1 MVAPR
6 AFWVVLALLSPAC
19 FSPSGSETGPGSGT
33 SSDPGTTT
41 TTTTTGTTASTTAS
55 TTSTT
60 TLEPTTSPLTGTTTD
75 PTATDSGPA
84 TTDATTTE
92 PATAS
97 STGPDT
103 STTSTTSTAT
113 GESMTEPPPPT
124 CGDGVVEDFEQC
136 DDGNTI
142 ETDDCAGCIWAFC
155 GDGIVHAGVEEC
167 DEDGDNCEGCA
178 RVHMRVFV
186 SSTTTAAKL
195 GGLVGADED
204 CQALADAADLKGT
217 FRAWL
222 STGDV
227 NAAARLQHSERPYK
241 RIDGAPL
248 ADNWAD
254 FVDGTHLNPIVVTE
268 LGGNVGPDSGCGICP
283 VWTAT
288 TPMGVGL
295 VDDCSDWNAVLFDN
309 VTVGEC
315 TVKDARWTQG
325 CAMRMC
331 NQSSRL
337 YCVEQGL

>member
-1 MVAPR
+1 MAPMVAPR
-6 AFWVVLALLSPAC
+6 ALWVVLALLGPAC
-19 FSPSGSETGPGSGT
+19 FSPSGSDTGPGSGT
-33 SSDPGTTT
+33 DSGPDTTT
-41 TTTTTGTTASTTAS
+41 TTTTSTTASTTS
-55 TTSTT
+55 TATSTT

-75 PTATDSGPA
+75 PGPTATDSGPT
-84 TTDATTTE
+84 TTDPATTE

-97 STGPDT
+97 STETSST
-103 STTSTTSTAT
+103 STTTGDTT
-113 GESMTEPPPPT
+113 MVPPAPI
-124 CGDGVVEDFEQC
+124 CGNGILEDFEQC
-136 DDGNTI
+136 DDGNAI
-142 ETDDCAGCIWAFC
+142 ETDDCANCLDAFC

-186 SSTTTAAKL
+186 SSTTKTGKL
-195 GGLVGADED
+195 GGLVGADEE

-217 FRAWL
+217 FVAWL
-222 STGDV
+222 STDDV
-227 NAAARLQHSERPYK
+227 DAASRLQHSARPYK

-254 FVDGTHLNPIVVTE
+254 FVDGTHLNPIAITE
-268 LGGNVGPDSGCGICP
+268 QGSEVGVGSRCGICP

-295 VDDCSDWNAVLFDN
+295 TDDCSAWNAPLFDD
-309 VTVGEC
+309 VVVGEC

-325 CAMRMC
+325 CALRKC
-331 NQSSRL
+331 NLSSRL

>member
-1 MVAPR
+1 MFLALRVGDRTGQRDELRAGHHDDHHHDLDCEHLEHDLDHDPR
-6 AFWVVLALLSPAC
+6 A
-19 FSPSGSETGPGSGT
+19 
-33 SSDPGTTT
+33 DH
-41 TTTTTGTTASTTAS
+41 
-55 TTSTT
+55 
-60 TLEPTTSPLTGTTTD
+60 
-75 PTATDSGPA
+75 
-84 TTDATTTE
+84 E
-92 PATAS
+92 PAHRHDHRPRLDLHRCRPDHHRGSDHRACHCEQHRARDLDHLDHDRRLDDRAS
-97 STGPDT
+97 
-103 STTSTTSTAT
+103 
-113 GESMTEPPPPT
+113 PPT

-136 DDGNTI
+136 DDGNAI
-142 ETDDCAGCIWAFC
+142 ETDDCASCQNAFC

-167 DEDGDNCEGCA
+167 DEDGDNCESCA

-186 SSTTTAAKL
+186 SSTTATAKL

-204 CQALADAADLKGT
+204 CQALADDADLKGT

-227 NAAARLQHSERPYK
+227 DAASRLQHAERPYK

-254 FVDGTHLNPIVVTE
+254 LVDGTLLNPIVITE
-268 LGGNVGPDSGCGICP
+268 LGDKVGVDSNCGICP

-295 VDDCSDWNAVLFDN
+295 DDDCSAWNAVLFDD
-309 VTVGEC
+309 VVVGEC

-325 CAMRMC
+325 CATRMC
-331 NQSSRL
+331 SLSSHL